1 VPAACPTFIAVT
13 AVITPALVRPR
24 IPSVP
29 KYCLLI
35 CFPRPEFSMKLL
47 CREGALMS
55 RLQTGIQDTAMA
67 TSETSSGFPEIKV
80 PAALTF
86 AGLVLGFAVGALL
99 RGTPLLDSVLAVAEP
114 TGKLWLRALQLTI
127 LPLVIGLVY
136 TGISQTLA
144 AANGGALARRAVTL
158 FVVVL
163 LLSGT
168 MSALLVPA
176 LLGLSPI
183 PAGAA
188 AALSGGGVSDPGKV
202 PGFAEI
208 LGAMMPENIFA
219 AAVSGAMLPLVLFV
233 SLFALAA
240 TRIAEA
246 PRRQLGLVFEGLAA
260 AMMVVVGWVLMLAPI
275 GVFGLAITLGA
286 SSGAEAIGGLAH
298 YILVVSTAGFVVLV
312 CGYALALTLGGQKL
326 GTFARAMLPVH
337 AVAISTQSS
346 LASLPAMLVASRKL
360 GVRESTADFVLP
372 LAVAIFRATS
382 PAMNMG
388 VAIYAAYLTGV
399 PLTPAALVAGVLV
412 AFLVSLSSVSLP
424 GTLSFVVSV
433 GPIAMA
439 MGVPIAPLA
448 LLVAVEMLPDIM
460 RTLGN
465 VTMDVAV
472 TTAVDRRTKAA

>member
-1 VPAACPTFIAVT
+1 MTARETPT
-13 AVITPALVRPR
+13 
-24 IPSVP
+24 
-29 KYCLLI
+29 
-35 CFPRPEFSMKLL
+35 
-47 CREGALMS
+47 
-55 RLQTGIQDTAMA
+55 
-67 TSETSSGFPEIKV
+67 GFPEIRV
-80 PAALTF
+80 PAVLTF
-86 AGLVLGFAVGALL
+86 AGLVLGFVVGIAL
-99 RGTPLLDSVLAVAEP
+99 RGSAALEPVLAVAEP
-114 TGKLWLRALQLTI
+114 AGKMWLRALQLTI

-144 AANGGALARRAVTL
+144 AANGGALARRAVGL

-163 LLSGT
+163 LFSGT
-168 MSALLVPA
+168 MSAILVPG
-176 LLGLSPI
+176 LLELAPI
-183 PAGAA
+183 PQSAA
-188 AALSGGGVSDPGKV
+188 AALSGGTVADPGKV

-208 LGAMMPENIFA
+208 LAAMMPENIFA
-219 AAVSGAMLPLVLFV
+219 AAAAGAMLPLVLFV
-233 SLFALAA
+233 SLLALAA

-246 PRRQLGLVFEGLAA
+246 PRRQLALVFEGLAA

-275 GVFGLAITLGA
+275 GVFGLAVSLGA

-298 YILVVSTAGFVVLV
+298 YILVVSAAGLVVLV
-312 CGYALALTLGGQKL
+312 CGYVLAVSRGGQGL
-326 GTFARAMLPVH
+326 VAFSRAMLPVH

-346 LASLPAMLVASRKL
+346 LASLPAMLAASRRL

-388 VAIYAAYLTGV
+388 VAIYAAHLMGV
-399 PLTPAALVAGVLV
+399 ELSVAALAAGVLV

-424 GTLSFVVSV
+424 GTLSFVISV

-472 TTAVDRRTKAA
+472 TTAVDRRSDAES

>member
-1 VPAACPTFIAVT
+1 MTTQETPT
-13 AVITPALVRPR
+13 
-24 IPSVP
+24 
-29 KYCLLI
+29 
-35 CFPRPEFSMKLL
+35 
-47 CREGALMS
+47 
-55 RLQTGIQDTAMA
+55 
-67 TSETSSGFPEIKV
+67 GFPEIRV

-86 AGLVLGFAVGALL
+86 AGLVLGFALGALL
-99 RGTPLLDSVLAVAEP
+99 RGTAPLAAILQVAAP
-114 TGKLWLRALQLTI
+114 LGKLWLQALQLTI

-158 FVVVL
+158 FVIVL
-163 LLSGT
+163 LFSGT
-168 MSALLVPA
+168 MSALFVPA
-176 LLGLSPI
+176 LLAVVPI
-183 PAGAA
+183 PEGAA
-188 AALSGGGVSDPGKV
+188 AALSGGGAADPGKV

-208 LGAMMPENIFA
+208 LAAMMPDNIFA
-219 AAVSGAMLPLVLFV
+219 AASAGAMLPLVLFI

-246 PRRQLGLVFEGLAA
+246 PRRQLALVFEGLAA
-260 AMMVVVGWVLMLAPI
+260 AMMVMVGWVLLLAPI
-275 GVFGLAITLGA
+275 GVFGLAVTLGA
-286 SSGAEAIGGLAH
+286 SSGAEAIQGLAH
-298 YILVVSTAGFVVLV
+298 YIIVVSAAGAVVLI
-312 CGYALALTLGGQKL
+312 CGYVLALTLGGQRL
-326 GTFARAMLPVH
+326 GAFSRALLPVH

-346 LASLPAMLVASRKL
+346 LASLPAMLVAARKL
-360 GVRESTADFVLP
+360 GVRDATADFVLP

-388 VAIYAAYLTGV
+388 VAIYAAHLMGV
-399 PLTPAALVAGVLV
+399 PLTPAALAAGVLV

-424 GTLSFVVSV
+424 GTLSFVISV

-472 TTAVDRRTKAA
+472 TAAVGRRSAER